1 MTPTNMFFFGIM
13 IWVTS
18 IAVRYFIE
26 DNFFEDEDDE

>member
-18 IAVRYFIE
+18 IAVRMFIE
-26 DNFFEDEDDE
+26 DNFTDEDDCE